1 MKKKRLRPPFYILLL
16 IIFVIIIWVI
26 NSKPKEELNIGMI
39 NENIVVDISDI
50 SINLSVIG
58 DIMCHNTQ
66 YNDAYKNGKYDF
78 SYVFEDIK
86 QYIQNADLS
95 IGNLETTFAGP
106 KIGYS
111 SYPTFNT
118 PEAMAVDLKELG
130 IDVLST
136 ANNHSLDKGYTGIVN
151 TIQELDKIGINHT
164 GTYSSKEDASKILML
179 DVKGIKIAFLAYTYG
194 TNGIPVPSGK
204 DYCINLINDEKIITD
219 LQKAKELNPD
229 LITVNMHWGI
239 EYSQNPSKE
248 QERLAALLFENGA
261 DLILGS
267 HPHVLQK
274 MEKRQITLKDG
285 TQKDG
290 FIIYS
295 LGNFISGQV
304 KNYTKQSA
312 ILDIGITKNGKTGK
326 MSIDKI
332 NYTPIYMSK
341 IGKYKLLDI
350 ENEISKY
357 EQNKT
362 SNQGL
367 YNTLKTEVSHIYKI
381 LGNEIN

>member
-350 ENEISKY
+350 ENEILKY

>member
-1 MKKKRLRPPFYILLL
+1 M
-16 IIFVIIIWVI
+16 
-26 NSKPKEELNIGMI
+26 
-39 NENIVVDISDI
+39 
-50 SINLSVIG
+50 
-58 DIMCHNTQ
+58 
-66 YNDAYKNGKYDF
+66 
-78 SYVFEDIK
+78 
-86 QYIQNADLS
+86 
-95 IGNLETTFAGP
+95 
-106 KIGYS
+106 
-111 SYPTFNT
+111 
-118 PEAMAVDLKELG
+118 
-130 IDVLST
+130 
-136 ANNHSLDKGYTGIVN
+136 
-151 TIQELDKIGINHT
+151 
-164 GTYSSKEDASKILML
+164 
-179 DVKGIKIAFLAYTYG
+179 
-194 TNGIPVPSGK
+194 PSGK

-312 ILDIGITKNGKTGK
+312 ILDIDITKNGKTGK